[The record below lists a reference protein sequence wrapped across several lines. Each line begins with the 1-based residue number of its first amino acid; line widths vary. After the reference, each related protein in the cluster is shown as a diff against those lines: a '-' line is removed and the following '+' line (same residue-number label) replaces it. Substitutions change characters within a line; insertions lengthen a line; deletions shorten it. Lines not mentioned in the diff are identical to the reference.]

1 MGSIPPLLVVQYNEA
16 VISCYYCTATRDVVR
31 AAIRN
36 TGAHKMNVNLDYESG
51 QSYSQFFSKYKI
63 TVSGG
68 GSKRIRLAFK
78 EQGDSRARLSLSL
91 PREKAAQVAHAMLAA
106 ASGIDQSMEC
116 SFEEPKPKTP
126 AA

>member
-1 MGSIPPLLVVQYNEA
+1 
-16 VISCYYCTATRDVVR
+16 
-31 AAIRN
+31 
-36 TGAHKMNVNLDYESG
+36 MNVNLDYESG